1 LKGIL
6 ISLAEKLCHF
16 PQIFLEFEMLK
27 LNEFV
32 KCENQHPISAT
43 FNFEKSLTRYPEDFL
58 FYESDEN
65 LETADKET
73 NEK

>member
-1 LKGIL
+1 
-6 ISLAEKLCHF
+6 
-16 PQIFLEFEMLK
+16 MLK